1 MSRTFAVNQIDIGI
15 NFAND
20 LYLDSQGN
28 LAISIDSPGNP
39 ESVLQNCA
47 HIAKTLLGEMVL
59 STLEGI
65 PYFETAWA
73 GTPNFPQFEAEMR
86 RALRTVPGVTNVI
99 DFIIEIDT
107 DTSNIVSSKNIL
119 RYTAVIETLYGM
131 STLNG

>member
-1 MSRTFAVNQIDIGI
+1 MSRTFAVNQTDVGI

-28 LAISIDSPGNP
+28 LAIAIDAPGNP

-73 GTPNFPQFEAEMR
+73 GTPNLPQFEAEMR
-86 RALRTVPGVTNVI
+86 RALRTVPGVTNVV
-99 DFIIEIDT
+99 DFTMRIDT
-107 DTSNIVSSKNIL
+107 DASNTIPAKNVL
-119 RYTAVIETLYGM
+119 SYTAVIETIYGTT
-131 STLNG
+131 TLNG